1 MPQTYKGVSIPAY
14 SDTADAPT
22 AFRNLIDGG
31 SAISRVASGQKPA
44 APVEGQ
50 MIWNTTDKRYEYWN
64 GSAWTVLA
72 RGDGGPRG
80 FVQEFTATGGG
91 TIANAAGWQT
101 ASLVTVTGMST
112 GRRLK
117 FTVEGTFA
125 CAATTDPEIEFSVA
139 KPNSTSS
146 QTRNWMLKGAGAF
159 RVNTIHTGVFT
170 TTGAS
175 QQFILVGRV
184 KNGNGW
190 VFESG
195 YWLFEDL
202 GPS

>member
-1 MPQTYKGVSIPAY
+1 
-14 SDTADAPT
+14 
-22 AFRNLIDGG
+22 
-31 SAISRVASGQKPA
+31 
-44 APVEGQ
+44 
-50 MIWNTTDKRYEYWN
+50 
-64 GSAWTVLA
+64 
-72 RGDGGPRG
+72 
-80 FVQEFTATGGG
+80 
-91 TIANAAGWQT
+91 
-101 ASLVTVTGMST
+101 MST

-125 CAATTDPEIEFSVA
+125 CAATTDPSIEFSVA
-139 KPNSTSS
+139 KPNSTAT
-146 QTRNWMLKGAGAF
+146 QTRNWTLKGAGFF

-184 KNGNGW
+184 TNGNGW

-202 GPS
+202 GPT